1 LRGAY
6 LIVDEGGP
14 EAGGGALVRVGGED
28 GRAAGAGEGLVEV
41 LDDDLRLGDRPAAVD
56 KHGDFPVHGVGLEEE
71 RALVEEVLL
80 DVLVAEALEV
90 EHDLHPVH
98 VGAVPHAQQL
108 QVTTTSIGGRHCQRQ
123 CKLDRSGYYLDRR
136 MLCSSGEDRCSGR
149 SL

>member
-1 LRGAY
+1 MRGAY

-28 GRAAGAGEGLVEV
+28 GRAAGSGEGLVEV

-108 QVTTTSIGGRHCQRQ
+108 QVTTSSIGGHCQAPSAT
-123 CKLDRSGYYLDRR
+123 RSIRLLSGCCAAVER
-136 MLCSSGEDRCSGR
+136 M
-149 SL
+149 

>member
-1 LRGAY
+1 MRGAY

-28 GRAAGAGEGLVEV
+28 GRAAGSGEGLVEV

-80 DVLVAEALEV
+80 DVLVAEALEL
-90 EHDLHPVH
+90 ERELHSGDEWARPLPDQLQLAAISSGH
-98 VGAVPHAQQL
+98 L
-108 QVTTTSIGGRHCQRQ
+108 QVTIVDACVF
-123 CKLDRSGYYLDRR
+123 
-136 MLCSSGEDRCSGR
+136 
-149 SL
+149 